1 MKCYNQNNYRLGFFE
16 LNFKIFTEL
25 FSDTKKLS
33 IRDNIEA
40 VNSLSLTDEDN
51 ILNIIYSPNFDLD
64 FTKILSIFSKY
75 KWHPNSSIYKRIKE
89 YFMNRGLVLTRNDE
103 DILFKAIKTGKLYE
117 RIKKFRKD
125 ILIVKKNTLEDITED
140 DLLFAEVIVNGN
152 DKSSKTGNKLRMIS
166 SKQIV
171 NKNYPAIQDLSDSS
185 ILSDYNI
192 SKIKEVKKAE
202 ALDESYKF
210 EDKNMD
216 EIEED
221 L

>member
-1 MKCYNQNNYRLGFFE
+1 M
-16 LNFKIFTEL
+16 
-25 FSDTKKLS
+25 
-33 IRDNIEA
+33 
-40 VNSLSLTDEDN
+40 
-51 ILNIIYSPNFDLD
+51 
-64 FTKILSIFSKY
+64 
-75 KWHPNSSIYKRIKE
+75 
-89 YFMNRGLVLTRNDE
+89 
-103 DILFKAIKTGKLYE
+103 
-117 RIKKFRKD
+117 
-125 ILIVKKNTLEDITED
+125 
-140 DLLFAEVIVNGN
+140 NGN